1 MPFLPGARG
10 LEKGSAAPIQLPS
23 AGIDKGRGFPKGN
36 RAKIMQNYIKF
47 KRPMFKWI
55 LLTVKPRERYC
66 NKQLKMQ
73 KKNILR
79 YYYQ

>member
-1 MPFLPGARG
+1 
-10 LEKGSAAPIQLPS
+10 
-23 AGIDKGRGFPKGN
+23 
-36 RAKIMQNYIKF
+36 MQNYIKF